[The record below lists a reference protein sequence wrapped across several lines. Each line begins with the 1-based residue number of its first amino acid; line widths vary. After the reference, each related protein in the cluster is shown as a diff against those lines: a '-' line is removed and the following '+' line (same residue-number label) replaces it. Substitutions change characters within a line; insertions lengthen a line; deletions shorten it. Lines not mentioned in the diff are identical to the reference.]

1 MRKTEN
7 RKLKILYLEDS
18 KRDYEIIY
26 ELLIDHGFIFDMKFV
41 ENKKDFRKML
51 LNEDFDII
59 LSDFTLPDFDAFEAL
74 KLTLKIKPQIPFIVV
89 SGSIGE
95 EIAIE
100 LIKKGAVD
108 YILKDRIERLP
119 IAITRAIDEK
129 FIKNAHQKAEQDL
142 AREQYLMFTLM
153 ENIPDHIFFK
163 NLKSEFI
170 LLSKSQVISYGL
182 KNQSEVLGK
191 TDFDFYEID
200 HAQLTFDDE
209 QKIIETAG
217 PLIEIEE
224 KTIRKDGS
232 EAWAS
237 TTKMP
242 LYSSDGKIIGTFGIS
257 KDITERKKNEAE
269 IAKRIAD
276 LEYYQ
281 SFVINRELKMI
292 ELKKEINDLLNEL
305 GRPKKYW

>member
-1 MRKTEN
+1 MRKPEN

-142 AREQYLMFTLM
+142 AQEQYLMFTLM
-153 ENIPDHIFFK
+153 ENIPDHIYFK
-163 NLKSEFI
+163 NLKSEFL

-182 KNQSEVLGK
+182 ENQSEVLGK

-200 HAQLTFDDE
+200 HAQQAFDDE
-209 QKIIETAG
+209 QKIIETEE
-217 PLIEIEE
+217 PLIGIEE
-224 KTIRKDGS
+224 KTNRKDGS
-232 EAWAS
+232 EVWVS

-242 LYSSDGKIIGTFGIS
+242 LYSPDGKIIGTFGIS
-257 KDITERKKNEAE
+257 KDITELKKNEAE